1 MCLLSNI
8 LSMYEVIAF
17 YKMFIKWSSGT
28 LMWKKYIKE
37 DDACHVLTMSFV
49 IQIVTQGPK
58 GPELLLL

>member
-1 MCLLSNI
+1 
-8 LSMYEVIAF
+8 MYEVIAF